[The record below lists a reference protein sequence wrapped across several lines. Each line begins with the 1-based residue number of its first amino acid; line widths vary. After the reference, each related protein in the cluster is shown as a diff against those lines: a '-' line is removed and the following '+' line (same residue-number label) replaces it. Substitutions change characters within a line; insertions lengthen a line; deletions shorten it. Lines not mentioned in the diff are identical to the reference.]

1 MKTGIRVTTTS
12 LGGILS
18 WVLILLLPA
27 GTLHYWQAW
36 VFIAVFT
43 VATIVP
49 TVYLS
54 RANPAALQ
62 RRMRAGPRAE
72 PRTSQK
78 FIITASFLGL
88 FATMVFSAL
97 DHRFGWSSVPV
108 WLSLLG
114 DLLVATGLGIAM
126 LVIVQNSYAGAT
138 VTVEADQTLVS
149 GGLYRFVRHPM
160 YVGNVIM
167 MIGIPWRSTRI
178 GGCSSSSPAPSCSR
192 CASSTKR
199 SSSSTNCPGT
209 ANTPSA
215 CAIGWFPYTLVAG
228 APTVLARRRRHQ
240 ARRTVL
246 RINDF
251 RNVGVEARFAVLDRA
266 RSRRPC
272 PPRPHRRR

>member
-1 MKTGIRVTTTS
+1 
-12 LGGILS
+12 
-18 WVLILLLPA
+18 
-27 GTLHYWQAW
+27 
-36 VFIAVFT
+36 
-43 VATIVP
+43 
-49 TVYLS
+49 
-54 RANPAALQ
+54 
-62 RRMRAGPRAE
+62 MRAGPRAE

-167 MIGIPWRSTRI
+167 MIGIPLALDSYWGLLFVI
-178 GGCSSSSPAPSCSR
+178 
-192 CASSTKR
+192 
-199 SSSSTNCPGT
+199 PGT
-209 ANTPSA
+209 
-215 CAIGWFPYTLVAG
+215 I
-228 APTVLARRRRHQ
+228 VLA
-240 ARRTVL
+240 L
-246 RINDF
+246 RIFDEEKLLF
-251 RNVGVEARFAVLDRA
+251 DELPGYREYAERVRYRLVPYLW
-266 RSRRPC
+266 
-272 PPRPHRRR
+272 

>member
-12 LGGILS
+12 IGGILS
-18 WVLILLLPA
+18 WILILLLPA

-72 PRTSQK
+72 TRTAQK

-88 FATMVFSAL
+88 FVTMVFSAL
-97 DHRFGWSSVPV
+97 DHRFGWSSVPAWV
-108 WLSLLG
+108 SLLG
-114 DLLVATGLGIAM
+114 DVLVAAGLGIAM

-138 VTVEADQTLVS
+138 VTVEAGQSLVS
-149 GGLYRFVRHPM
+149 GGLYKFVRHPM

-167 MIGIPWRSTRI
+167 MIGIPLALGSYWGLLFI
-178 GGCSSSSPAPSCSR
+178 I
-192 CASSTKR
+192 
-199 SSSSTNCPGT
+199 PG
-209 ANTPSA
+209 
-215 CAIGWFPYTLVAG
+215 VV
-228 APTVLARRRRHQ
+228 VLA
-240 ARRTVL
+240 L
-246 RINDF
+246 RIFDEEKLLMHELPGY
-251 RNVGVEARFAVLDRA
+251 REYAERVRYRLVP
-266 RSRRPC
+266 SIW
-272 PPRPHRRR
+272 

>member
-12 LGGILS
+12 VGGILS
-18 WVLILLLPA
+18 WILILLLPA

-43 VATIVP
+43 AATIVP
-49 TVYLS
+49 TIHLS

-72 PRTSQK
+72 PRTAQK

-97 DHRFGWSSVPV
+97 DHRFGWSSVPA

-114 DLLVATGLGIAM
+114 DVLVAAGLGIAM
-126 LVIVQNSYAGAT
+126 LVIVQNSYAAAT
-138 VTVEADQTLVS
+138 VTVEAGQTLVS

-167 MIGIPWRSTRI
+167 MIGIPLALGSYWGLLFVI
-178 GGCSSSSPAPSCSR
+178 
-192 CASSTKR
+192 
-199 SSSSTNCPGT
+199 PG
-209 ANTPSA
+209 A
-215 CAIGWFPYTLVAG
+215 V
-228 APTVLARRRRHQ
+228 VL
-240 ARRTVL
+240 TL
-246 RINDF
+246 RIVDEEKLLIDELPGY
-251 RNVGVEARFAVLDRA
+251 REYAERVPYRLVPYVW
-266 RSRRPC
+266 
-272 PPRPHRRR
+272 

>member
-12 LGGILS
+12 IGGILS
-18 WVLILLLPA
+18 WILILLLPA

-72 PRTSQK
+72 TRTAQK

-88 FATMVFSAL
+88 FVTMVFSAL
-97 DHRFGWSSVPV
+97 DHRFGWSSVPAWV
-108 WLSLLG
+108 SLLG
-114 DLLVATGLGIAM
+114 DVLVAAGLGIAM

-138 VTVEADQTLVS
+138 VTVEAGQSLVS
-149 GGLYRFVRHPM
+149 GGLYKFVRHPM

-167 MIGIPWRSTRI
+167 MIGIPLALGSYWGLLFI
-178 GGCSSSSPAPSCSR
+178 I
-192 CASSTKR
+192 
-199 SSSSTNCPGT
+199 PG
-209 ANTPSA
+209 
-215 CAIGWFPYTLVAG
+215 VV
-228 APTVLARRRRHQ
+228 VLA
-240 ARRTVL
+240 L
-246 RINDF
+246 RIFDEEKLLMHELPGY
-251 RNVGVEARFAVLDRA
+251 REYAERVRYRLV
-266 RSRRPC
+266 PYIW
-272 PPRPHRRR
+272 

>member
-12 LGGILS
+12 VGGILS

-72 PRTSQK
+72 PRTAQK
-78 FIITASFLGL
+78 VIIAGSFLGL

-97 DHRFGWSSVPV
+97 DHRFGWSSVPA
-108 WLSLLG
+108 WLSLVG
-114 DLLVATGLGIAM
+114 DVLVATGLGIAM
-126 LVIVQNSYAGAT
+126 LVVVQNSYAGAT
-138 VTVEADQTLVS
+138 VTVEEGQTVVS
-149 GGLYRFVRHPM
+149 GGFYQFVRHPM

-167 MIGIPWRSTRI
+167 MIGIPLALGSYWGLLFLI
-178 GGCSSSSPAPSCSR
+178 
-192 CASSTKR
+192 
-199 SSSSTNCPGT
+199 PGT
-209 ANTPSA
+209 TA
-215 CAIGWFPYTLVAG
+215 L
-228 APTVLARRRRHQ
+228 
-240 ARRTVL
+240 VL
-246 RINDF
+246 RIFDEEKLLIHELPGY
-251 RNVGVEARFAVLDRA
+251 REYADRV
-266 RSRRPC
+266 RYRLVPYIW
-272 PPRPHRRR
+272 

>member
-49 TVYLS
+49 TIYLS

-72 PRTSQK
+72 PRTAQK
-78 FIITASFLGL
+78 FIITGSFLGL

-97 DHRFGWSSVPV
+97 DHRFGWSSVPA
-108 WLSLLG
+108 WLSLVG

-167 MIGIPWRSTRI
+167 MIGIPLALDSYWGLLFVI
-178 GGCSSSSPAPSCSR
+178 
-192 CASSTKR
+192 
-199 SSSSTNCPGT
+199 PGT
-209 ANTPSA
+209 
-215 CAIGWFPYTLVAG
+215 I
-228 APTVLARRRRHQ
+228 VLA
-240 ARRTVL
+240 L
-246 RINDF
+246 RIFDEERLLFNELPGYRDYAE
-251 RNVGVEARFAVLDRA
+251 RVRYRLV
-266 RSRRPC
+266 PYIW
-272 PPRPHRRR
+272 